1 MTAVAIPID
10 LARIREA
17 VERLDLPD
25 VDMRGLD
32 LSDLD
37 ALRHDLTRRL
47 TDAGLQ
53 RDLQRLLKEVDLPA
67 FDLPSLD
74 LPDLDALFGRK
85 RPGVFSVTGGSLF
98 VGTLALLGGIALGGL
113 VAFFL
118 HPSKGQRRRKAN
130 RTRLGRVKRRLLP

>member
-25 VDMRGLD
+25 VDLRGLD

-37 ALRHDLTRRL
+37 SLRRDMTRRL

-53 RDLQRLLKEVDLPA
+53 RDLQRLLRDIDLP
-67 FDLPSLD
+67 DID
-74 LPDLDALFGRK
+74 LPDLDALFGRKK

-98 VGTLALLGGIALGGL
+98 VGTLAMLGGLALGGL

-118 HPSKGQRRRKAN
+118 HPSKGLKRRRQLRK
-130 RTRLGRVKRRLLP
+130 RLGRVKRRLLP